1 MWLFGKKS
9 DASRTLD
16 CGCGETA
23 QSPNTGNAAIQ
34 VLGSGC
40 AKCHALEEAVRD
52 ALEELGMDHVTDFTR
67 IAAYGVMSTPALV
80 VQGSVVSYGK
90 VLSKEEAKVL
100 LQGLKDRL

>member
-1 MWLFGKKS
+1 MWLFGKKN

-40 AKCHALEEAVRD
+40 AKCHALEE
-52 ALEELGMDHVTDFTR
+52 LGMDVPIDHVTDFTR